1 MEEGDSLDS
10 VSAVSPVAVNEDV
23 LPESVISDPGKVCSD
38 VVRSC
43 DLVHS
48 NSLRNPAVEEV

>member
-1 MEEGDSLDS
+1 MEEGDSLHS

-23 LPESVISDPGKVCSD
+23 PPESVISDPGKVCSD

-43 DLVHS
+43 DRVVS
-48 NSLRNPAVEEV
+48 GV

>member
-23 LPESVISDPGKVCSD
+23 LLGSVISDPGKVC
-38 VVRSC
+38 
-43 DLVHS
+43 
-48 NSLRNPAVEEV
+48 